1 MDNGSTI
8 GMDRFGMEHTLSD
21 ERRID
26 TVVALADLGYA
37 DRMILS
43 HDAAFFSHVT
53 PPSWRAA
60 NAPSWTM
67 DHLSRRILPVLRQR
81 GVSAGRPRPHARRRT
96 PRRLLEP
103 SRGDDPSMDAMTC

>member
-26 TVVALADLGYA
+26 TVVTLADLGYA
-37 DRMILS
+37 DRIVLS
-43 HDAAFFSHVT
+43 QDAALFSHVT

-67 DHLSRRILPVLRQR
+67 DHLPRRILPVLRQR
-81 GVSAGRPRPHARRRT
+81 GVSDDDLDRMLVAN

-103 SRGDDPSMDAMTC
+103 TRR